1 MKCIKEKQLRADLN
15 ITISKDIVKNGYEN
29 LSWSR
34 LIKLSRLY
42 RANQISCNTRM
53 SSHGTRQSEQHKAHA
68 AEGQK
73 ALISTKSTRDR
84 CAYCG
89 NTNHSIDEC
98 RGGCRQCD
106 TFTHTA
112 KDCSRRQML
121 VVYLLMR
128 RITRVQLRYHL
139 NLILIYI

>member
-1 MKCIKEKQLRADLN
+1 MDMR
-15 ITISKDIVKNGYEN
+15 
-29 LSWSR
+29 WSR